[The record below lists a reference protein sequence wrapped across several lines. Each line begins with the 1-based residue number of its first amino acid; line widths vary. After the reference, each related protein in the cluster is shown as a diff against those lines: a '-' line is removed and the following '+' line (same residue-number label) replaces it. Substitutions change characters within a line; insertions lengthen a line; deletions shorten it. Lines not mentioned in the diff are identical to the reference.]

1 MEKSSPV
8 KESEYGAFARTHFCL
23 PIQCKAPYCLANCA
37 SREAE
42 KDGAMPTP
50 ECWTI
55 ENYAYRRCPHPAR
68 EFGCAVSPHNHSHH
82 SIENMSFLNEVVK
95 LRFMRPFRGLLQS
108 AFGLAGIADLN
119 YADIYYRSP
128 LSVEDV
134 LQAESDSVANLGF
147 DGVYLGITDHDEI
160 AGSIELLRIH
170 PELAARNS
178 LGEEISIYF
187 DDYLF
192 HLGVTGMPAAGV
204 EQLHAVLQLAA
215 RERRLDDL
223 FEMLRASGSLVVF
236 NHPLVPWG
244 KDPGRK
250 IPAGALLDRYGWAI
264 HALEYNGMRSRKEND
279 LVLQLAR
286 QVGKPVVGGGDSHL
300 LLASSVLSL
309 THAANFQ
316 EFAEEVKQG
325 RAVPLVLPTF
335 FAPLRWKIFLRV
347 LYFIAHY
354 RRIGHFRGQPVS
366 ELLRGR
372 TVLLDPVGFVARGF
386 LSATSALDLIR

>member
-1 MEKSSPV
+1 
-8 KESEYGAFARTHFCL
+8 
-23 PIQCKAPYCLANCA
+23 
-37 SREAE
+37 
-42 KDGAMPTP
+42 
-50 ECWTI
+50 
-55 ENYAYRRCPHPAR
+55 
-68 EFGCAVSPHNHSHH
+68 
-82 SIENMSFLNEVVK
+82 
-95 LRFMRPFRGLLQS
+95 
-108 AFGLAGIADLN
+108 
-119 YADIYYRSP
+119 
-128 LSVEDV
+128 
-134 LQAESDSVANLGF
+134 
-147 DGVYLGITDHDEI
+147 
-160 AGSIELLRIH
+160 
-170 PELAARNS
+170 
-178 LGEEISIYF
+178 
-187 DDYLF
+187 
-192 HLGVTGMPAAGV
+192 
-204 EQLHAVLQLAA
+204 
-215 RERRLDDL
+215 
-223 FEMLRASGSLVVF
+223 MLRASGSLVVF

-250 IPAGALLDRYGWAI
+250 IPAEALLDRYGWAI